1 MKIRDISNN
10 DPQTADVLKAYDGV
24 IIKATEGTG
33 YTDPCITQNVAAAQA
48 AGKPWGLYHYLSF
61 RSDINDQI
69 RDFRAQ
75 FDKYPGSGLRVCL
88 DIEVDSNINQ
98 TVPADLKDR
107 IDAFCAAFS
116 GTILYANR
124 SFIQEHLDVFRGH
137 DVWQAEYDVAAP
149 TAIDGINRIGWQYRE
164 DPDESDFTDAVMLPG
179 VAPAAPVTPSAPAF
193 NGDPAVLSYQ
203 RKLNRI
209 QIPRPLLDEDGQD
222 GPKTKNAVRVL
233 EQVCALTVDAGIWG
247 PQCESAYNQIT
258 AKPTLQK
265 DSEGLVVRYLQY
277 RLGITFDGI
286 FGNQTDN
293 SLRVFQRNNGL
304 EADGICGQN
313 TWAQLIGG

>member
-1 MKIRDISNN
+1 MKIRDISNH
-10 DPQTADVLKAYDGV
+10 DPQTADVLRAYDGV

-33 YTDPCITQNVAAAQA
+33 YTDPCIAQNVAAAQA

-61 RSDINDQI
+61 RSPISDQI

-124 SFIQEHLDVFRGH
+124 SFIQTHLDVFRGH
-137 DVWQAEYDVAAP
+137 DVWQAEYDVSAP

-164 DPDESDFTDAVMLPG
+164 DPDESDFDNAVMLPG
-179 VAPAAPVTPSAPAF
+179 AAPVQAAPVDNGSRPAPAF
-193 NGDPAVLSYQ
+193 PLPSGSYFGP
-203 RKLNRI
+203 K
-209 QIPRPLLDEDGQD
+209 D
-222 GPKTKNAVRVL
+222 GPAESVSGYYSHRDDLRTWQSRMAARGWKIDADGLYGDQTASITRQFQAEKGL
-233 EQVCALTVDAGIWG
+233 FVDGLIG
-247 PQCESAYNQIT
+247 PQ
-258 AKPTLQK
+258 
-265 DSEGLVVRYLQY
+265 
-277 RLGITFDGI
+277 
-286 FGNQTDN
+286 
-293 SLRVFQRNNGL
+293 
-304 EADGICGQN
+304 
-313 TWAQLIGG
+313 TWAAAWTAPITK